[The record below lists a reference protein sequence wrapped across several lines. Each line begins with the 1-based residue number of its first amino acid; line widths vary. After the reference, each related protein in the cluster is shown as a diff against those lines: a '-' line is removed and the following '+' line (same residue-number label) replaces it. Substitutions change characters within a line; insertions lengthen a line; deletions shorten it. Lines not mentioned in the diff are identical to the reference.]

1 MPAKAKLSTT
11 ARGLGHRHQVA
22 VDRLFDALP
31 PPADPPKLCAW
42 CGRPMHADRTK
53 NWDYNPAS
61 TNPASGKLQGDH
73 SGMSRSEA
81 LRRGQE
87 IPLPD
92 RLLHG
97 ECNRQRGDGANDH
110 LAASAQGKVADTQT
124 LAMPWPW

>member
-1 MPAKAKLSTT
+1 MVTTRAKLNTT
-11 ARGLGHRHQVA
+11 AQGLGYRHRVA
-22 VDRLFDALP
+22 VERLFDALTDGSP
-31 PPADPPKLCAW
+31 CDW
-42 CGRPMHADRTK
+42 CGRPRNKDRTK
-53 NWDYNPAS
+53 NWDYHPAS
-61 TNPASGKLQGDH
+61 TNPANGKLQGDH

-81 LRRGQE
+81 LRRGVP

-110 LAASAQGKVADTQT
+110 LAASANGATTTSATQQ

>member
-1 MPAKAKLSTT
+1 MAKAKLSTT

-22 VDRLFDALP
+22 VDRLLSAHPDGKTCP
-31 PPADPPKLCAW
+31 W
-42 CGRPMHADRTK
+42 CGRPMWKNRTR
-53 NWDYNPAS
+53 NWDYQAGS

-81 LRRGQE
+81 LRRGLP

-110 LAASAQGKVADTQT
+110 LAASATGAASATQT
-124 LAMPWPW
+124 LLMPWPW